1 MDDDSNMA
9 AILTENGVRTLT
21 QPGYLPDFKPLLQII
36 DLKNISKPSDG
47 TAAISHS
54 SSVAVVTPP
63 QPSSS
68 DRYRLILSD
77 GHHFCQGCFLAQL
90 NDLARTI
97 GTNNIIRINE
107 YFVSSIK
114 GHLICGIIS
123 CDIIDSNMTELI
135 GSPVNIDE
143 RYRLSQWENRD
154 ADDAIEEDNETSD
167 ESDDDVDDDET
178 SI

>member
-1 MDDDSNMA
+1 MA

-36 DLKNISKPSDG
+36 DMKNLSKPSGG
-47 TAAISHS
+47 TAAISHRS
-54 SSVAVVTPP
+54 LGAAVVTPP
-63 QPSSS
+63 PPSSS
-68 DRYRLILSD
+68 DRWRFILSD
-77 GHHFCQGCFLAQL
+77 GHHFCQACPSTKL

-97 GTNNIIRINE
+97 GRNNIIRINE
-107 YFVSSIK
+107 YFVHSIK
-114 GHLICGIIS
+114 DQVVCGIIS

-143 RYRLSQWENRD
+143 RYRPPWFSQWENRN

>member
-1 MDDDSNMA
+1 MA

-21 QPGYLPDFKPLLQII
+21 QPGYLPDFKPLVQII
-36 DLKNISKPSDG
+36 DLKNLSKPSDG
-47 TAAISHS
+47 TAAISHRS
-54 SSVAVVTPP
+54 LGAAVVTPP
-63 QPSSS
+63 PPSSS
-68 DRYRLILSD
+68 DRWRFILSD
-77 GHHFCQGCFLAQL
+77 GHHFCQACPSTKL

-97 GTNNIIRINE
+97 GRNNIIRINE
-107 YFVSSIK
+107 YFVIPHND
-114 GHLICGIIS
+114 HLICGIIS

-143 RYRLSQWENRD
+143 RYRPPWFSQWENRN